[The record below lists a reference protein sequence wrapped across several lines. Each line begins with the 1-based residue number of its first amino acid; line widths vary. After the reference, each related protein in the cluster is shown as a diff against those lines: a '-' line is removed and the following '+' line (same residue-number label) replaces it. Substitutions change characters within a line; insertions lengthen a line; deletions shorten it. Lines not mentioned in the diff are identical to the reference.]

1 MSSRPRR
8 SVPSAGSSA
17 VSSTVT
23 ARLAALL
30 ALPALLVAC
39 GDDGHGGDGHGGEKK
54 PAAVQTARDGE
65 EFNQVDVD
73 FATAMIPHHAQAVQ
87 MANLAE
93 DRPLSAE
100 LRTLVESIHTT
111 QVGEVETMVT
121 WLTDW
126 GQEIPET
133 SMDHVNGGHGHPDE
147 SEDSADEGDADDSE
161 HDAGHSDD
169 MPGMM
174 SAAQM
179 DELEQSSDAEFPA
192 LWLTMMIEHHRG
204 AIEMART
211 EQDEGHATDAVDLA
225 RTIADAQAE
234 EITSM
239 EALLEQG

>member
-8 SVPSAGSSA
+8 SVSSA
-17 VSSTVT
+17 VCSTAT
-23 ARLAALL
+23 TRLAALL

-39 GDDGHGGDGHGGEKK
+39 GDDGHGGHGGDGKE

-93 DRPLSAE
+93 DRPLSPE
-100 LRTLVESIHTT
+100 LRTLVEGIHTA
-111 QVGEVETMVT
+111 QVSEVETMVT

-133 SMDHVNGGHGHPDE
+133 SMDHVNGGHGHPEE
-147 SEDSADEGDADDSE
+147 SANSADTGDSE
-161 HDAGHSDD
+161 HDAGHSED

-174 SAAQM
+174 SAARM
-179 DELEQSSDAEFPA
+179 AELEQASDAEFPA

-211 EQDEGHATDAVDLA
+211 EQDDGHATDAVELA
-225 RTIADAQAE
+225 RTIADTQAE